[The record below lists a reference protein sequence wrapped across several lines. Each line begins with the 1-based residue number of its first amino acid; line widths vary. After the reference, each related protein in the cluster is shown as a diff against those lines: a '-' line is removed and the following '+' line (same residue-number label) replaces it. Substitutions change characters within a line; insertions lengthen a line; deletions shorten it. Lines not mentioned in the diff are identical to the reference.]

1 MSEHARQEFWASLC
15 IKHAPGLGPRTAKK
29 ILERFGNAARAVE
42 RARSWLDFGLV
53 TNQQF
58 QAFLAESWRGHAEN
72 ELDKAEDKSIAVLT
86 WADPRYPQRLREIP
100 DPPVFL
106 YAVGDL
112 DLLDNPGVGM
122 VGSRECSRYGIEL
135 AHRIAMDLS
144 DTGVTVI
151 SGLAYGI
158 DREAHLGGL
167 KGAGSSIAV
176 MGTGPDLI
184 YPASNRDLWRELA
197 ERGLI
202 LSEFPP
208 GTKPLSGNFPL
219 RNRIISGLSLGVLV
233 VEATTKSGSLITA
246 RLAMEQGREV
256 FAVPGPV
263 SLKSYRGC
271 HEIINKGA
279 KLVHGAEDILLE
291 LKPQLEA
298 FLDQKSRPN
307 SVPAPRPEF
316 EQARLLPDKPVA
328 SAPPK
333 RTRASS
339 PPPRKPR
346 AAAGESVLS
355 PGESD
360 AAPPRRRAA
369 TAKPAHSVGSPGRK
383 PGAAGGIVPSDSP
396 RISEPPAPARASS
409 PETTSPFEDNI
420 CGHLAAIGATHIDS
434 LCRVFGKDASEMSR
448 ALVVLELK
456 GVVRRLPGGYYLT
469 A

>member
-1 MSEHARQEFWASLC
+1 MSEHARQEYWASLC

-29 ILERFGNAARAVE
+29 ILERFGSAAKAVE
-42 RARSWLDFGLV
+42 RARAWQDMGLV
-53 TNQQF
+53 TSTQLQS
-58 QAFLAESWRGHAEN
+58 FLAESWRASAEE
-72 ELDKAEDKSIAVLT
+72 ELAKAEAKDIAVLT
-86 WADPRYPQRLREIP
+86 WDDPRYPQRLREIP

-106 YAVGDL
+106 YTVGDL
-112 DLLDNPGVGM
+112 GLLDNPGVGM

-144 DTGVTVI
+144 ETGVTVI

-167 KGAGSSIAV
+167 KGPGSSIAV

-184 YPASNRDLWRELA
+184 YPASNRDIWRELA
-197 ERGLI
+197 EKGLI

-298 FLDQKSRPN
+298 FLAQGRGPK
-307 SVPAPRPEF
+307 SVPAPLPEF
-316 EQARLLPDKPVA
+316 EQARLLPDKPMA
-328 SAPPK
+328 KAPA
-333 RTRASS
+333 RRVGAAT
-339 PPPRKPR
+339 PPARKPR
-346 AAAGESVLS
+346 AT
-355 PGESD
+355 
-360 AAPPRRRAA
+360 APPL
-369 TAKPAHSVGSPGRK
+369 AKTSIRPASG
-383 PGAAGGIVPSDSP
+383 
-396 RISEPPAPARASS
+396 PAPSGPPSARPHA
-409 PETTSPFEDNI
+409 PEPTSPFEDNVS
-420 CGHLAAIGATHIDS
+420 GHLAAMGATHIDS
-434 LCRVFGKDASEMSR
+434 LCRIFGKDASEMSR
-448 ALVVLELK
+448 TLVILELK

>member
-1 MSEHARQEFWASLC
+1 MTEAVRQEYWASLC
-15 IKHAPGLGPRTAKK
+15 LKHAPGLGPRTSKK
-29 ILERFGNAARAVE
+29 ILERFGNAAKAVE
-42 RARSWLDFGLV
+42 RARSWHELGLA
-53 TNQQF
+53 TGQQL
-58 QAFLAESWRGHAEN
+58 QAYLAESWRSNAES
-72 ELDKAEDKSIAVLT
+72 ELAKTDDKDIPFLLWS
-86 WADPRYPQRLREIP
+86 DPRYPQRLREIP

-112 DLLDNPGVGM
+112 GLLDNPCVAM

-135 AHRIAMDLS
+135 AHRIAMELS
-144 DTGVTVI
+144 EQGLTVV

-158 DREAHLGGL
+158 DREAHLGGI
-167 KGAGSSIAV
+167 KGPGSSIAV

-184 YPASNRDLWRELA
+184 YPAANRDVWRALSEK
-197 ERGLI
+197 GLI

-279 KLVHGAEDILLE
+279 KLIHGAEDILVE

-298 FLDQKSRPN
+298 FIAGRGKVKVRPFAYY
-307 SVPAPRPEF
+307 P
-316 EQARLLPDKPVA
+316 EQAMLLPDGP
-328 SAPPK
+328 AP
-333 RTRASS
+333 A
-339 PPPRKPR
+339 
-346 AAAGESVLS
+346 V
-355 PGESD
+355 
-360 AAPPRRRAA
+360 PPRRPRKAGAPQPPVPPGGEPKTKRAA
-369 TAKPAHSVGSPGRK
+369 KGRASKPRVDAT
-383 PGAAGGIVPSDSP
+383 PSG
-396 RISEPPAPARASS
+396 PARTVQCAAQPPQTPS
-409 PETTSPFEDNI
+409 TPFEDNI
-420 CGHLAAIGATHIDS
+420 AGHLAAMGATHIDS
-434 LCRVFGKDASEMSR
+434 LCRVFGRDASEMSR
-448 ALVVLELK
+448 TLVVLELK

>member
-1 MSEHARQEFWASLC
+1 
-15 IKHAPGLGPRTAKK
+15 
-29 ILERFGNAARAVE
+29 
-42 RARSWLDFGLV
+42 
-53 TNQQF
+53 
-58 QAFLAESWRGHAEN
+58 
-72 ELDKAEDKSIAVLT
+72 
-86 WADPRYPQRLREIP
+86 
-100 DPPVFL
+100 
-106 YAVGDL
+106 
-112 DLLDNPGVGM
+112 M

-167 KGAGSSIAV
+167 KGPGSSIAV

-184 YPASNRDLWRELA
+184 YPASNRDIWRELA
-197 ERGLI
+197 EKGLI

-298 FLDQKSRPN
+298 FLAQGRGPKN
-307 SVPAPRPEF
+307 APAPVPEF

-328 SAPPK
+328 KTPP
-333 RTRASS
+333 RRVGAAT
-339 PPPRKPR
+339 PPARKPR
-346 AAAGESVLS
+346 APVLPAAKADKS
-355 PGESD
+355 PASG
-360 AAPPRRRAA
+360 
-369 TAKPAHSVGSPGRK
+369 
-383 PGAAGGIVPSDSP
+383 
-396 RISEPPAPARASS
+396 PAPSRQPAARPQP
-409 PETTSPFEDNI
+409 PEPTSPFEDNVS
-420 CGHLAAIGATHIDS
+420 GHLAAMGATHIDS
-434 LCRVFGKDASEMSR
+434 LCRIFGKDASEMSR
-448 ALVVLELK
+448 TLVVLELK

>member
-15 IKHAPGLGPRTAKK
+15 IKHAPGLGPRTAKRL
-29 ILERFGNAARAVE
+29 LERFGSAAKAVE
-42 RARSWLDFGLV
+42 RARAWQDMGLV
-53 TNQQF
+53 TSQQL
-58 QAFLAESWRGHAEN
+58 QSFLAESWRASAEE
-72 ELDKAEDKSIAVLT
+72 ELAKAEAKDIAVLT

-106 YAVGDL
+106 YTVGDL
-112 DLLDNPGVGM
+112 GLLDNTGVGM

-144 DTGVTVI
+144 DTGITVI

-167 KGAGSSIAV
+167 KGPGSSIAV

-184 YPASNRDLWRELA
+184 YPASNRDIWRELA
-197 ERGLI
+197 EKGLI

-298 FLDQKSRPN
+298 FLAQGRGPKSA
-307 SVPAPRPEF
+307 PAPLPEF

-328 SAPPK
+328 K
-333 RTRASS
+333 
-339 PPPRKPR
+339 
-346 AAAGESVLS
+346 
-355 PGESD
+355 
-360 AAPPRRRAA
+360 APPRRVGAA
-369 TAKPAHSVGSPGRK
+369 TPPARK
-383 PGAAGGIVPSDSP
+383 PRPPVAPVAPVAKAGKSP
-396 RISEPPAPARASS
+396 ASGPAPSKAPSARPHA
-409 PETTSPFEDNI
+409 PEPTSPFEDNVS
-420 CGHLAAIGATHIDS
+420 GHLAAMGATHIDS
-434 LCRVFGKDASEMSR
+434 LCRIFGKDASEMSR
-448 ALVVLELK
+448 TLVVLELK

>member
-15 IKHAPGLGPRTAKK
+15 IKHAPGLGPRTAKRL
-29 ILERFGNAARAVE
+29 LEHFGSASKAVE
-42 RARSWLDFGLV
+42 RARAWQDMGLV
-53 TNQQF
+53 TSQQI
-58 QAFLAESWRGHAEN
+58 QSFLAESWRASAEE
-72 ELDKAEDKSIAVLT
+72 ELAKAEDKDIAVLT

-106 YAVGDL
+106 YTVGDL
-112 DLLDNPGVGM
+112 GLLDNPGVGM

-167 KGAGSSIAV
+167 KGPGSSIAV

-184 YPASNRDLWRELA
+184 YPASNRDIWRELA
-197 ERGLI
+197 EKGLI

-298 FLDQKSRPN
+298 FLAQGRGPRSA
-307 SVPAPRPEF
+307 PAPLQGF

-328 SAPPK
+328 K
-333 RTRASS
+333 
-339 PPPRKPR
+339 
-346 AAAGESVLS
+346 
-355 PGESD
+355 
-360 AAPPRRRAA
+360 APPRRAGAATPPARKPRRTADSDSSRDAGQSASDAAADAPSSTARAA
-369 TAKPAHSVGSPGRK
+369 SAKAGIHAGS
-383 PGAAGGIVPSDSP
+383 
-396 RISEPPAPARASS
+396 ASS
-409 PETTSPFEDNI
+409 STGPSPAAPRTPEATSPFEDNVS
-420 CGHLAAIGATHIDS
+420 GHLAAMGATHIDS
-434 LCRVFGKDASEMSR
+434 LCRIFGKDASEMSR
-448 ALVVLELK
+448 TLVVLELK

>member
-15 IKHAPGLGPRTAKK
+15 IKHAPGLGPRTAKRL
-29 ILERFGNAARAVE
+29 LERFGSAAKAVE
-42 RARSWLDFGLV
+42 RARAWQDMGLV
-53 TNQQF
+53 TSQQL
-58 QAFLAESWRGHAEN
+58 QSFLAESWRASAEE
-72 ELDKAEDKSIAVLT
+72 ELAKAEAKDIAVLT

-106 YAVGDL
+106 YTVGDL
-112 DLLDNPGVGM
+112 GLLDNPGVGM

-167 KGAGSSIAV
+167 KGPGSSIAV

-184 YPASNRDLWRELA
+184 YPASNRDIWRELA
-197 ERGLI
+197 EKGLI

-298 FLDQKSRPN
+298 FLAQGRAPKSA
-307 SVPAPRPEF
+307 PAPLPEF

-328 SAPPK
+328 KAPS
-333 RTRASS
+333 RRVGAAT
-339 PPPRKPR
+339 PPARKPR
-346 AAAGESVLS
+346 APVAKAGKS
-355 PGESD
+355 PASG
-360 AAPPRRRAA
+360 
-369 TAKPAHSVGSPGRK
+369 
-383 PGAAGGIVPSDSP
+383 
-396 RISEPPAPARASS
+396 PAPSRPPSARPQA
-409 PETTSPFEDNI
+409 PEPTSPFEDNVS
-420 CGHLAAIGATHIDS
+420 GHLAAMGATHIDS
-434 LCRVFGKDASEMSR
+434 LCRIFGKDASEMSR
-448 ALVVLELK
+448 TLVVLELK

-469 A
+469 V

>member
-15 IKHAPGLGPRTAKK
+15 IKHALGLGPRTAKRL
-29 ILERFGNAARAVE
+29 LERFGSAAKAVE
-42 RARSWLDFGLV
+42 RARAWLDMSLV
-53 TNQQF
+53 TSQQL
-58 QAFLAESWRGHAEN
+58 QSFLAESWRASAEE
-72 ELDKAEDKSIAVLT
+72 ELAKAEAKDIAVLT

-100 DPPVFL
+100 DPPIFL
-106 YAVGDL
+106 YTVGDL
-112 DLLDNPGVGM
+112 GLLDNPGVGM

-167 KGAGSSIAV
+167 KGPGSSIAV

-184 YPASNRDLWRELA
+184 YPASNRDIWRELA
-197 ERGLI
+197 EKGLI

-298 FLDQKSRPN
+298 FLAQGRGPKSA
-307 SVPAPRPEF
+307 PAPLPEF
-316 EQARLLPDKPVA
+316 EQARLLPDKPVG
-328 SAPPK
+328 K
-333 RTRASS
+333 
-339 PPPRKPR
+339 
-346 AAAGESVLS
+346 
-355 PGESD
+355 
-360 AAPPRRRAA
+360 APPRRVGAA
-369 TAKPAHSVGSPGRK
+369 TPPARK
-383 PGAAGGIVPSDSP
+383 PRSPVAKADKGSVPG
-396 RISEPPAPARASS
+396 PAPSRLPSARPQA
-409 PETTSPFEDNI
+409 PEPTSPFEDNVS
-420 CGHLAAIGATHIDS
+420 GHLTAMGATHIDS
-434 LCRVFGKDASEMSR
+434 LCRIFGKDASEMSR
-448 ALVVLELK
+448 TLVVLELK